1 MLLDYGDLG
10 VLPSPLDVFA
20 LFQSCVHSKQTN
32 NSPSYLIP
40 KWNKTNA
47 QRTQPDPKEP
57 TVHALK
63 LLANVHAAEKIISK
77 QSSEMTFTIQIVPEW
92 GLMGEASLQ
101 TLFDL
106 QHAFKVTILLNF
118 LFFCWQKG
126 TDSSSFTRGLLQAAW
141 AVVYLCSVPSWEA
154 EDGAGRTIVMQ

>member
-1 MLLDYGDLG
+1 MLLGYGDLG

-20 LFQSCVHSKQTN
+20 LFQSCGHSKQTN

-101 TLFDL
+101 TLF
-106 QHAFKVTILLNF
+106 T
-118 LFFCWQKG
+118 
-126 TDSSSFTRGLLQAAW
+126 SSLTSVLSQYHCADTSQQGLLCDTFTKSHAIVRISGEGEQG
-141 AVVYLCSVPSWEA
+141 WEKA
-154 EDGAGRTIVMQ
+154 FHLHTSPQGYSGFTA

>member
-1 MLLDYGDLG
+1 MCLHYFKA
-10 VLPSPLDVFA
+10 VA
-20 LFQSCVHSKQTN
+20 TANKQTILPPTS
-32 NSPSYLIP
+32 SP
-40 KWNKTNA
+40 NETNA

-126 TDSSSFTRGLLQAAW
+126 TDSSSFTQGLLQAAW